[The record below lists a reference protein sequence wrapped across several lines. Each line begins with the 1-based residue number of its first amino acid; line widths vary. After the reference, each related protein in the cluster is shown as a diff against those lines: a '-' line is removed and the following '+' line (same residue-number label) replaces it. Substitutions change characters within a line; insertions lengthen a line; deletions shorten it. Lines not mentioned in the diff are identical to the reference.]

1 MKYAIYCRV
10 STRDQRPENQRLELE
25 EYAKRMGYEYEV
37 FEEKESTRNTRP
49 IKQVLLQRLR
59 KKELAGVLIW
69 KLDRWARSLEEM
81 VREVKELIDKNISFF
96 SMKDNVDLSSATG
109 RLTFHI
115 FSAFAEFERDIIRE
129 RTLLGLDRARKE
141 GKKLGRPMG
150 SKDKK
155 IRRKSGY
162 QLRYAGKEN

>member
-1 MKYAIYCRV
+1 
-10 STRDQRPENQRLELE
+10 
-25 EYAKRMGYEYEV
+25 MGYEYEV